1 MGKAKMKSL
10 YTEERKE
17 ILRKF
22 QENRKG
28 QWSLISKN
36 KISQNNINRLSHLI
50 FNTED
55 QLKKRS
61 DKFSKTIYLKLN
73 NIIICEFK
81 NINKMCNYICCSER
95 TIRKAINS
103 NYIYIPIPYIEYL
116 KNDLIKKYNNV
127 KENNIYL
134 NNLNLKSGLVY
145 KNENLLKFE
154 ITRNK

>member
-1 MGKAKMKSL
+1 
-10 YTEERKE
+10 
-17 ILRKF
+17 
-22 QENRKG
+22 
-28 QWSLISKN
+28 
-36 KISQNNINRLSHLI
+36 
-50 FNTED
+50 
-55 QLKKRS
+55 
-61 DKFSKTIYLKLN
+61 
-73 NIIICEFK
+73 
-81 NINKMCNYICCSER
+81 MCNYICCSER

>member
-1 MGKAKMKSL
+1 MKSL